1 MRRRLADHLGT
12 IEDAL
17 RFRLEWL
24 GEYERQERPHY
35 GPGEWETMCADLN
48 AALERVQGEIATSTR
63 SQPGE
68 RHPEY
73 HGDTYR
79 HFYTLSNK
87 PAIIHVV
94 KVEGGYGANVDFGDG
109 SPRPLRTADAMRMLW
124 SAPGRVLDLW
134 QADVRQGTDGIDAA
148 IERAE
153 AFASPVRPA

>member
-63 SQPGE
+63 AQPGE

-73 HGDTYR
+73 YGDTYR
-79 HFYTLSNK
+79 HFYTLANQ
-87 PAIIHVV
+87 PAIIHVI
-94 KVEGGYGANVDFGDG
+94 KGGGAYAADVEFGDG
-109 SPRPLRTADAMRMLW
+109 KRRRLTDPNGRRLLW
-124 SAPGRVLDLW
+124 TAPGRVLELW
-134 QADVRQGTDGIDAA
+134 QADAYQGIDGIDAA
-148 IERAE
+148 IARAE
-153 AFASPVRPA
+153 QQRGNGAL

>member
-24 GEYERQERPHY
+24 GEYEKQEREHY
-35 GPGEWETMCADLN
+35 EPGEWEAMCDALN

-63 SQPGE
+63 SQPGVE

-79 HFYTLSNK
+79 HFYTLANT
-87 PAIIHVV
+87 PAIIHAI
-94 KVEGGYGANVDFGDG
+94 KLGWGFGADVDFGK
-109 SPRPLRTADAMRMLW
+109 
-124 SAPGRVLDLW
+124 GRVPLLNRSGDRMVWASVERVLELDN
-134 QADVRQGTDGIDAA
+134 ADSFLEGSIDAA
-148 IERAE
+148 IARA
-153 AFASPVRPA
+153 AQWSPA